1 MPSFVHRHGA
11 GLLAA
16 ALLAAGAA
24 QAQSD
29 TPPTFS
35 GYLCCNM
42 RTDGAWISD
51 INYDESG
58 KRVIPAGTPV
68 TITGYGR
75 QRVHTTMNGEAQDLG
90 NDYSRDLELEAF
102 ARRYV
107 VPRDPKLALA
117 RAPAKVR
124 QAVRSQRVTRGM
136 TREQVS
142 MSLGWPVASENPNL
156 ASRTWRFWLG
166 SFEEFHVRFDAKGRV
181 SAFEGDPQVLRRVV
195 LD

>member
-1 MPSFVHRHGA
+1 MPSFAHSRR
-11 GLLAA
+11 A
-16 ALLAAGAA
+16 ALLAAGLLAMGA
-24 QAQSD
+24 VQAEPG

-51 INYDESG
+51 INYAESG

-68 TITGYGR
+68 HITGYGR
-75 QRVHTTMNGEAQDLG
+75 QRVHTTMNGERQDLG

-107 VPRDPKLALA
+107 VPRDPTLALA
-117 RAPAKVR
+117 RASAKVR
-124 QAVRSQRVTRGM
+124 QAVRSQRVARGM
-136 TREQVS
+136 TREQVA

-156 ASRTWRFWLG
+156 ESRTWRFWLG
-166 SFEEFHVRFDAKGRV
+166 SFEEFHVRFDANGRV
-181 SAFEGDPQVLRRVV
+181 SAIDGDPQLLRRVV